1 MVRISMNIKPAFK
14 NERLLKSLIGIS
26 QTEFSSLLPTFS
38 KVLYES
44 HAAKQRLRAVG
55 GGRKG
60 VLPSLEEKLFYIL
73 LYLKIY
79 PTYDLAGFMIGTDR
93 SRSYRWTIKL
103 MPLLEKAL
111 GRACVLPARQVRTV
125 EELLKRFPEIK
136 DIFLDGTERRTQR
149 AGSRRNQNR
158 RYSGKQRS
166 YTRKNILGVS
176 ENKTI
181 LLLSPAKN
189 GRRHDK
195 RRLSQAN
202 WLKAIPPG
210 TTLWTDTGFTGIEQ
224 EVNKGVSVM
233 HPTRRKPRT
242 KLTDEQKQENRVI
255 SGLRMVAENAIAGI
269 KRFNCLTHVYR
280 NHKGQDDTYMA
291 IASGLWNLHLRLAS

>member
-1 MVRISMNIKPAFK
+1 MNIKCAFK
-14 NERLLKSLIGIS
+14 NERLLKSLIGVTA
-26 QTEFSSLLPTFS
+26 TEFSSLLPTFS

-44 HAAKQRLRAVG
+44 HALKKRLRAVG

-60 VLPSLEEKLFYIL
+60 VLPNVKEKLFYIL

-79 PTYDLAGFMIGTDR
+79 PTYDLAGFLIGTDR

-111 GRACVLPARQVRTV
+111 GRACVLPARQTRTV
-125 EELLKRFPEIK
+125 EELLNRFPGIK

-149 AGSRRNQNR
+149 PKSGRNRNR
-158 RYSGKQRS
+158 RYSGKQRTC
-166 YTRKNILGVS
+166 TRKNILGVS
-176 ENKTI
+176 ENKTV
-181 LLLSPAKN
+181 LFLSPSKN

-202 WLKAIPPG
+202 WLKVIPPG
-210 TTLWTDTGFTGIEQ
+210 TTLWTDTGFAGIEQ
-224 EVNKGVSVM
+224 EVNGGVTVM
-233 HPTRRKPRT
+233 RPSKRKPGI

-280 NHKGQDDTYMA
+280 NHKGQDDSYMA
-291 IASGLWNLHLRLAS
+291 IASGLWNLHLQLAG